1 MSISGWPAPV
11 YLTWPAN
18 AVLPVVSGVVKQMGR
33 STKNSQSGFSLIEML
48 IVVGIVVIVSA
59 IAVGTLQSTVRD
71 SHVNSAYM
79 TTLTTMRQ
87 ARETAIAQ
95 RRTYILT
102 FVAPG
107 TITVAPQV
115 AGTGSLNLTATLP
128 SDVSFDAEPTIP
140 NSVAT
145 VPDGIGL
152 GASTGAIDFDVNVGA
167 GGSSVIYFWPD
178 GSARDVA
185 GNLNDG
191 VVYIAR
197 PGQLPTS
204 RAITLRGLTGRLRG
218 WRLQPSAPTPWIR
231 I

>member
-1 MSISGWPAPV
+1 
-11 YLTWPAN
+11 
-18 AVLPVVSGVVKQMGR
+18 MGR
-33 STKNSQSGFSLIEML
+33 SKQNSQSGFSLIEML
-48 IVVGIVVIVSA
+48 IVLGIALIVSA

-71 SHVNSAYM
+71 SHVNTAYM

-102 FVAPG
+102 FTAPG
-107 TITVAPQV
+107 TMTIAPLV
-115 AGTGSLNLTATLP
+115 AGTGALNLTTTLP
-128 SDVSFDAEPTIP
+128 SDVSFDAEATIP
-140 NSVAT
+140 NTVTT
-145 VPDGIGL
+145 VPDGLGL

-167 GGSSVIYFWPD
+167 GGLSVIYFWPD
-178 GSARDVA
+178 GSARDAA

-197 PGQLPTS
+197 PGQVATS

-218 WRLQPSAPTPWIR
+218 WRLKVGASTPWVR
-231 I
+231 E

>member
-1 MSISGWPAPV
+1 
-11 YLTWPAN
+11 
-18 AVLPVVSGVVKQMGR
+18 
-33 STKNSQSGFSLIEML
+33 ML
-48 IVVGIVVIVSA
+48 IVLGIAVIVSA
-59 IAVGTLQSTVRD
+59 IAAGTLQSTVRD
-71 SHVNSAYM
+71 SHVNTAYM

-102 FVAPG
+102 FTAPG
-107 TITVAPQV
+107 TMTIAPQV
-115 AGTGSLNLTATLP
+115 AGTGALNLTTTLP

-140 NSVAT
+140 NTVTT
-145 VPDGIGL
+145 VPDGLGL

-167 GGSSVIYFWPD
+167 GGASVIYFWPD

-197 PGQLPTS
+197 PGQVATS

-218 WRLQPSAPTPWIR
+218 WRLKPGASTPWVR
-231 I
+231 E